1 MLSGI
6 YEHNIDG
13 KNRVFIPA
21 KFREIMGDEYT
32 YKLCPSKYPSIQLF
46 SKEHYNKLYPETE
59 FDTANPIKDRNL
71 RAGRNLGKGDATCD
85 GQGRIV
91 KVEQKLPMEGTGKG
105 KAAVVPVTLELKGT
119 MDGTYEFIYA

>member
-46 SKEHYNKLYPETE
+46 SKEYYNKLYPQTE
-59 FDTANPIKDRNL
+59 VDTLNPIKDRSL

-91 KVEQKLPMEGTGKG
+91 ISPLISKLAKLEKQCVFVGVE
-105 KAAVVPVTLELKGT
+105 
-119 MDGTYEFIYA
+119 TYVEIMSP